1 MKAAFLEEPQK
12 IVFKDISIPEPQR
25 GEVRVKLSKVGI
37 CGSDVHLFLGHRLLN
52 KPTVI
57 GHEGLGII
65 DKLGEGVNN
74 RTVGEKVVIEPN
86 IACNHCK
93 HCLNGKGYI
102 CSNKRVMGLLENGC
116 FAEYVCVPAD
126 YSWVVP
132 AKMDELDAVC
142 IEPMAVGVHALFTSS
157 AKPGDTIAIIGLGAI
172 GLLLNH
178 LALRLGYNVFVS
190 EINQPKLQMAVEEG
204 AIAANGDADTLNK
217 LWEENE
223 VSAVFE
229 CAGSAATASLAAAA
243 APRGS
248 EIILVGLSEKQ
259 ANFTP
264 LKIAREGISILPSI
278 IYHHPT
284 DFRRAIQLI
293 RNKTIQPRRI
303 ISSYSS
309 FENLQNALEKAA
321 TGTESKI
328 IIEI

>member
-12 IVFKDISIPEPQR
+12 IVFKEIAIPEPKR

-74 RTVGEKVVIEPN
+74 RKVGEKVVIEPN

-102 CSNKRVMGLLENGC
+102 CSNKRVIGLLENGC

-126 YSWVVP
+126 YCWVVP
-132 AKMDELDAVC
+132 AEMDELDAVC

-190 EINQPKLQMAVEEG
+190 EINQQKLQMAVEEG

-217 LWEENE
+217 LWEEND

-229 CAGSAATASLAAAA
+229 CAGSAATASLVAAA

-248 EIILVGLSEKQ
+248 EIVLVGLSEKQ

-293 RNKTIQPRRI
+293 RNKTIQPHRI
-303 ISSYSS
+303 ISSFSP
-309 FENLQNALEKAA
+309 FHDLQNALEKAA
-321 TGTESKI
+321 IGAESKI